1 MKEYVV
7 KPDSKYKGITTN
19 VCELPVGTDNSNEAK
34 NKRVLNNLKIYLLDI
49 NKEMT
54 DVWKRF
60 FKDIPN
66 IEIHNS
72 DFNSFM
78 KAHEDIEGIVSPANS
93 FGLMDGGYDKA
104 IIDYLGPQAQSNV
117 LTMLNLI
124 YYGEQPVGTC
134 LAVPFWKYTILH
146 TPTMRT
152 PGKIL
157 DRTVIYFCMRSVL
170 LTCIKANIKSVV
182 IPAFGGCTGQMDKR
196 EIANMMRLAY
206 EQITNRPKEMDWNS
220 ILRFENYEVTQHSH
234 AEGYNV
240 NSLNPNF
247 TVYHEEYKIYSLEG
261 ETHTIA

>member
-1 MKEYVV
+1 M
-7 KPDSKYKGITTN
+7 
-19 VCELPVGTDNSNEAK
+19 
-34 NKRVLNNLKIYLLDI
+34 NNLKIYLLDI

-54 DVWKRF
+54 DTWKKF
-60 FKDIPN
+60 FKDVPN
-66 IEIHNS
+66 IEIYNTDFATFMNS
-72 DFNSFM
+72 HKN
-78 KAHEDIEGIVSPANS
+78 IEGIVSPGNS

-104 IIDYLGPQAQSNV
+104 IIDYLGPNAQTNV

-157 DRTVIYFCMRSVL
+157 DRTVIYSCMRSVL

-182 IPAFGGCTGQMDKR
+182 IPAFGGCTGRVDKR

-206 EQITNRPKEMDWNS
+206 EQLINRPKEINWNTL
-220 ILRFENYEVTQHSH
+220 LRFEDYEIIQHSY
-234 AEGYNV
+234 AEGYCN
-240 NSLNPNF
+240 NPLNPKSNNIPCQF
-247 TVYHEEYKIYSLEG
+247 NIRSEECKLFRLEDTG
-261 ETHTIA
+261 SNTIA